1 MLVTLIS
8 WTLMLFIFTSVGLG
22 VNSLINKSHIKN
34 NGTMCDIIWYGIVC
48 SIVYAQFFSLFY
60 KVGML
65 AFGILFVISLILI
78 FLFKNRCVEG
88 CKEVRKIYLN
98 HQWNLF
104 VLPIAFVIIIILGLL
119 FTIQIPEHYDTYLY
133 HAQSIRWIEEYGI
146 VKGLGNL
153 HNRFAYNSAFMCLQ
167 ALFSFSWCISQS
179 LHTINGFLWVLM
191 GIYAIGTLKVYKEKR
206 IYISDVLKILLLIYL
221 CNDIVT
227 ANLSSPHTD
236 MMTLLMV
243 LYMIIRWNELL
254 EEGYQG
260 YVSYGILCL
269 LGVCAVSVKLSAI
282 MVLVLTL
289 KPAIILLREKKWNI
303 IWVFLGLGILIII
316 PFLLRNIIL
325 SGYLVYPYASI
336 DIFDV
341 DWKMEKALVVHDNH
355 EIIAWGR
362 MLNDVSRYNETITTW
377 LPIWMRECGSFYSV
391 LMVCNIVLLPV
402 SITIIVY
409 WLYKKNYD
417 KSLMLGCVEIL
428 FLGWLLTSPLPRYGL
443 VYLFLGP
450 VFYLAILLEKIS
462 LNNKNGKKWIYIW
475 LFRGNGGLKTATT
488 PVFISIKRHSTF
500 G

>member
-8 WTLMLFIFTSVGLG
+8 WALMLFIFTSVGLG
-22 VNSLINKSHIKN
+22 INSLINKSHIKN
-34 NGTMCDIIWYGIVC
+34 NGTMCDIIWYGIIC
-48 SIVYAQFFSLFY
+48 SLVYAQFFSLFY

-65 AFGILFVISLILI
+65 AFGILFVTSLILI

-98 HQWNLF
+98 HPWSF
-104 VLPIAFVIIIILGLL
+104 FALPIAFVIIIILGLL

-462 LNNKNGKKWIYIW
+462 LNS
-475 LFRGNGGLKTATT
+475 
-488 PVFISIKRHSTF
+488 VC
-500 G
+500 